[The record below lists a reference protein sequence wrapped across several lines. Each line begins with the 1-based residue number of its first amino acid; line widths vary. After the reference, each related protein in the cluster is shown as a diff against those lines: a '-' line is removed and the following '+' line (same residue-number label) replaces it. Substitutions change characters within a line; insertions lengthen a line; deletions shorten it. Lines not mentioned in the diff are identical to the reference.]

1 MGVRASGSATVV
13 SSQKVREGRDEE
25 YRRWQDKTNRVVRD
39 FDGFEGTETYPPDPG
54 EEREWVVVF
63 RFTRMEQL
71 TAWLDS
77 GARRELLAE
86 VRPLLERAPTQE
98 VLAGGEVPAP
108 DREEGVTAVISHDV
122 RPGKGA
128 DFERW
133 QGKVL
138 KAQEKSPGFM
148 GSELFRPVEGIQDH
162 WVVVFRYDTREHLEA
177 WLDSGMRDRLLE
189 EGRNYF
195 SGYDVRKVGS
205 AFSGWFRFGA
215 GADQA
220 PPNWK
225 QAMTVVLAL
234 YPTVMGLNLTA
245 GHEFRLW
252 GIPGYLGLFFGNV
265 LSVSIL
271 TWLLM
276 PLVNRALAFWL
287 RPARHR
293 PVRVEVAGAA
303 IVVLCWI
310 LSIVIFGLTTH

>member
-1 MGVRASGSATVV
+1 
-13 SSQKVREGRDEE
+13 
-25 YRRWQDKTNRVVRD
+25 
-39 FDGFEGTETYPPDPG
+39 
-54 EEREWVVVF
+54 
-63 RFTRMEQL
+63 MEQL
-71 TAWLDS
+71 AAWLDS
-77 GARRELLAE
+77 RARRELLTE
-86 VRPLLERAPTQE
+86 VRPLLERAPRQE

-108 DREEGVTAVISHDV
+108 EREEGVTAVISHDV
-122 RPGKGA
+122 RPGREA

-133 QGKVL
+133 QDKVL
-138 KAQEKSPGFM
+138 KAQEKYPGFM

-162 WVVVFRYDTREHLEA
+162 WVVVFRYNTREHLES
-177 WLDSGMRDRLLE
+177 WLDSGTRDRLLE

-195 SGYDVRKVGS
+195 SAYDVRKVGS

-215 GADQA
+215 DAEEA

-234 YPTVMGLNLTA
+234 YPTVMGLNLTV

-252 GIPGYLGLFFGNV
+252 GVPGYLGLFFGNV

-271 TWLLM
+271 TWVLM

-287 RPARHR
+287 RPGRRR